1 MTLSKAITIGLATLL
16 AVPVVT
22 AGSFDSCTA
31 VSYNTFNSTSVQDK
45 YPQFGPKGLYS
56 SSTAGQCIYVDA
68 TANGDFA
75 TTNPADYHGFIANTH
90 ALLSKIPE
98 ADAGLEYLSAAPVQ
112 ERAAIT
118 PRSAKMMAR
127 QDTVGCGAVCNSS
140 QVNSGRTRFQQN
152 LLISFTRAPI
162 RSAIADRASMIL
174 LSASKEGFAPLTI
187 GASRHRPNSG
197 RSRSDFH
204 EMGDVY

>member
-56 SSTAGQCIYVDA
+56 SSTTGQCIYVDA
-68 TANGDFA
+68 TVNGDFA

-98 ADAGLEYLSAAPVQ
+98 AAAGLEYLSAAPVQ
-112 ERAAIT
+112 KRAAIT
-118 PRSAKMMAR
+118 PRSTKMMAR

-152 LLISFTRAPI
+152 LLTPFTRAPI

-174 LSASKEGFAPLTI
+174 LSASREGFAPLTTD
-187 GASRHRPNSG
+187 ASRHHPDSG

-204 EMGDVY
+204 QMGDVY

>member
-56 SSTAGQCIYVDA
+56 SSTTGQCIYVDA

-98 ADAGLEYLSAAPVQ
+98 AAAGLEYLSAAPVQ

-118 PRSAKMMAR
+118 PRSAKMMAC
-127 QDTVGCGAVCNSS
+127 QDTVGCGAVCSSS
-140 QVNSGRTRFQQN
+140 QINSGRTRFQQD

-174 LSASKEGFAPLTI
+174 LSASREGFAPLTT
-187 GASRHRPNSG
+187 GASRHHPDSG
-197 RSRSDFH
+197 RSRSNFH

>member
-56 SSTAGQCIYVDA
+56 SSTTGECIYVDA
-68 TANGDFA
+68 TANGGFA
-75 TTNPADYHGFIANTH
+75 TTNPADYHVFIANTH

-98 ADAGLEYLSAAPVQ
+98 AAAGLEYLSAAPVQ

-140 QVNSGRTRFQQN
+140 QVNSGRTRFQQS

>member
-1 MTLSKAITIGLATLL
+1 
-16 AVPVVT
+16 
-22 AGSFDSCTA
+22 

-56 SSTAGQCIYVDA
+56 SSTTGQCIYVDA

-98 ADAGLEYLSAAPVQ
+98 AAAGLEYLSAAPVQ

-174 LSASKEGFAPLTI
+174 LSASREGFALLTT
-187 GASRHRPNSG
+187 GASRHHPNSG